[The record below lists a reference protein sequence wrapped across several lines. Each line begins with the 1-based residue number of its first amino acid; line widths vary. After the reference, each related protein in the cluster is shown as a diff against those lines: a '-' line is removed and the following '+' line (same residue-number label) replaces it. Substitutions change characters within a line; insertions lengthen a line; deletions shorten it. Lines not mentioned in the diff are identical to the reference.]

1 MEIKILTKSNV
12 VMLLNPGLA
21 ACCLI
26 DSSRGTG
33 VSRKGKVALFQM
45 LATGREGG
53 LVSEGQL
60 PIAAQGTEVFKGVFQ
75 RCVGGGR
82 GQDGT
87 VSSDSHL
94 DISDVVVWP
103 ASSLVV
109 LSTVKL

>member
-1 MEIKILTKSNV
+1 
-12 VMLLNPGLA
+12 
-21 ACCLI
+21 
-26 DSSRGTG
+26 
-33 VSRKGKVALFQM
+33 M
-45 LATGREGG
+45 LATGKEGG

-60 PIAAQGTEVFKGVFQ
+60 QIAAQGTEVFKGVFQ
-75 RCVGGGR
+75 GCVGGGR

-87 VSSDSHL
+87 VSSDSYL